1 MNQTEHIKIIKEY
14 VKEKLSMDSSGHDY
28 WHIERVVNNAQKIL
42 PFETADNLKVIV
54 SAWLHDI
61 GDYKLNNGKDKTK
74 EIVFPLLISLEFSED
89 FAEEIIQI
97 ISEVSY
103 KGGHNSTPS
112 SLEAKIVQDADR
124 LDAMGAVG
132 IARAFAYGGSKGREL
147 YNPKESPNEY
157 IDMDSYKKNT
167 SCTINHFYEKLLKL
181 KDLMN
186 TETAK
191 KIALERH
198 NYMINFLDEFHKE
211 VLSTI

>member
-124 LDAMGAVG
+124 LDAMGAIG

-147 YNPKESPNEY
+147 YNPEESPNEY

>member
-147 YNPKESPNEY
+147 FNPEESPNEY

>member
-1 MNQTEHIKIIKEY
+1 MNQTKHIKIIKEY

-147 YNPKESPNEY
+147 YNPEESPNEY

>member
-124 LDAMGAVG
+124 LDAIGAVG

-147 YNPKESPNEY
+147 YNPEESPNEY

>member
-147 YNPKESPNEY
+147 YNPEESPNEY

>member
-1 MNQTEHIKIIKEY
+1 MNQTKHIKIIKEY

-74 EIVFPLLISLEFSED
+74 EIVFPLLISLKFSED

-147 YNPKESPNEY
+147 YNPEESPNEY

>member
-147 YNPKESPNEY
+147 YNPEESPNEY

-198 NYMINFLDEFHKE
+198 HYMINFLDEFHKE

>member
-42 PFETADNLKVIV
+42 PFETANNLKVIV

-61 GDYKLNNGKDKTK
+61 GDYKLNNGKDKTE

-147 YNPKESPNEY
+147 YNPEESPNEY

-198 NYMINFLDEFHKE
+198 NYMINFLEEFHKE
-211 VLSTI
+211 VL

>member
-1 MNQTEHIKIIKEY
+1 MNQTEHIKIIKKY

-42 PFETADNLKVIV
+42 PFETANNLKVIV

-61 GDYKLNNGKDKTK
+61 GDYKLNNGKDKTE

-147 YNPKESPNEY
+147 YNPEESPNEY

-198 NYMINFLDEFHKE
+198 NYMINFLEEFHKE
-211 VLSTI
+211 VL